1 MKIFNLIL
9 LLLPLLSQSQN
20 KFESIREKLKQNKK
34 YEYVYAFENSFAVY
48 RTFDNKMGV
57 IDSTENIIIKPIY
70 SYINNKK
77 ELKNL
82 FEVGNNLNKKFK
94 RGFIDL
100 KGNIKIPIVYDDVFY
115 IDNGLIR
122 VSKDNKIGIIDTL
135 NNVILPIKFDY
146 ISLDNNLIIA
156 ENKGINS
163 LYNLTGKQ
171 ISDLQFTQISEF
183 RNNKAIIVLPNKS
196 NSIIDNNG
204 NVILKSIKNH
214 SFERVF
220 NDNLYLIKNNL
231 TAKEGIINSKNEF
244 IIKCKYD
251 EIKQVN
257 SFFIAKSNKKN
268 GFISS
273 TDSIVKPFIY
283 DEIYF
288 SYFDDAVGFGDNNLG
303 DNYIVKKDNLFGVI
317 NPNSLDE
324 IIPINYKSIRTSFD
338 NYYVVQ
344 NNENKNGLFTQNGK
358 RVLNE
363 DYEFYNIFKNSIFG
377 TKNNK
382 RFLIYLEGEKF
393 TEKELSINKFIKYK
407 DVQELSI
414 SENQIFKSEEKFG
427 VINSSNK
434 IVIPNEYEFIENIY
448 LSKQFVVKKNNK
460 FGIVNSENKTIVE
473 IEYDDYKKLK
483 EVILF
488 TKDNKK
494 IKKYHEITF
503 K

>member
-1 MKIFNLIL
+1 MKIFKLIL
-9 LLLPLLSQSQN
+9 LLLPLLAQSQN
-20 KFESIREKLKQNKK
+20 KFEGVRQKLKQNKK
-34 YEYVYAFENSFAVY
+34 YEYVYAFENNFAVF

-57 IDSTENIIIKPIY
+57 IDSTENVIIKPIY

-100 KGNIKIPIVYDDVFY
+100 KGNIRIPIVYDNVFY

-122 VSKDNKIGIIDTL
+122 VSKENKIGVIDTL

-156 ENKGINS
+156 EIKGINT
-163 LYNLTGKQ
+163 LYNLNGKQ

-183 RNNKAIIVLPNKS
+183 INNKAIIEFPNKT
-196 NSIIDNNG
+196 NSIIDNSG
-204 NVILKSIKNH
+204 NVILKSIKSH
-214 SFERVF
+214 SFEKVF
-220 NDNLYLIKNNL
+220 DNDLYLIKNNL
-231 TAKEGIINSKNEF
+231 TTKEGIINSKNEF
-244 IIKCKYD
+244 IIKCKYQ
-251 EIKQVN
+251 EIKQGN

-268 GFISS
+268 GFITS
-273 TDSIVKPFIY
+273 TDFVVKPFIY

-288 SYFDDAVGFGDNNLG
+288 SYFNDAISFEDNNLG

-317 NPNSLDE
+317 NPNILGD
-324 IIPINYKSIRTSFD
+324 IIPTNYKSIRTLFD

-358 RVLNE
+358 TVLNE
-363 DYEFYNIFKNSIFG
+363 DYEFYNVFKNSIFA

-382 RFLIYLEGEKF
+382 QFIIYLEGEKF
-393 TEKELSINKFIKYK
+393 TEKELLINKFVKNK

-414 SENQIFKSEEKFG
+414 SENQIFKSEDKFG

-434 IVIPNEYEFIENIY
+434 IVIPSEYEFIENIY
-448 LSKQFVVKKNNK
+448 LSKEFVVEKNNK
-460 FGIVNSENKTIVE
+460 FGIVNSENKTVVE

-488 TKDNKK
+488 TKDSKK